1 MITTNAIFTPVIA
14 TDKMSEI
21 KKQIGRLIQENRKA
35 KGLSQAELAAL
46 IGSNQVVV
54 SRYEMGT
61 QNLTID
67 TIQKIATALKTDIS
81 ITFKA

>member
-1 MITTNAIFTPVIA
+1 MAEF
-14 TDKMSEI
+14 
-21 KKQIGRLIQENRKA
+21 IGT
-35 KGLSQAELAAL
+35 
-46 IGSNQVVV
+46 NQVVE

-61 QNLTID
+61 QYLTID

>member
-1 MITTNAIFTPVIA
+1 MG
-14 TDKMSEI
+14 KS
-21 KKQIGRLIQENRKA
+21 IQEIRKA
-35 KGLSQAELAAL
+35 KGLSQAELAEF
-46 IGSNQVVV
+46 IGTNQVVE

-61 QNLTID
+61 QYLTID